1 MLYHY
6 LKLFHIFFIVSWF
19 AGLFY
24 LPRIFVNLAALNS
37 DSSEYKQLLAMSRR
51 LYRFMTPIG
60 VLALLSGILVAFAMS
75 AWSGAGWAH
84 AKVLVGLLLAVYHY
98 LCLRFLIQFE
108 QGTNKKTHTWF
119 RYFNEVPV
127 FLLLF
132 AIFLALFKPF

>member
-1 MLYHY
+1 MYLW
-6 LKLFHIFFIVSWF
+6 LKLFHIFLVVSWF

-24 LPRIFVNLAALNS
+24 LPRIFVNLASLNV

-60 VLALLSGILVAFAMS
+60 ILALLTGLLVAFAMS

-98 LCLRFLIQFE
+98 FCLRFLVQFE
-108 QGTNKKTHTWF
+108 RGINRKTHTWF
-119 RYFNEVPV
+119 RWFNEVPV